1 MTVQPLYVSVSVAS
15 SRGTH
20 DGVSFRADLYER
32 SRSHLLFTTLLWRF
46 PHQCIL
52 DGPSIEPGHATMTTS
67 HARHPSELYLPSL
80 LLSNALFNLRV
91 FVME

>member
-32 SRSHLLFTTLLWRF
+32 SRSHLLFTTLVWRF

-52 DGPSIEPGHATMTTS
+52 DGPSSELGLAFVATS
-67 HARHPSELYLPSL
+67 HA
-80 LLSNALFNLRV
+80 
-91 FVME
+91 